1 MKRPFVAV
9 LVAGSALAVSAAM
22 PTVSG
27 VSFTKDDATRSFA
40 VSYTLADAPAVITF
54 DVLTNGV
61 PIGAKNVRAAIGDVN
76 RRVEVGEGTHTFTWM
91 ADRSW
96 PVKVDE
102 AVVDIR
108 VKAWPV
114 DDPPDVMVV
123 NLVQGTPPQFY
134 ESVDNLEGGVS
145 ARPYKTDYM
154 VFRKIPAKGAEYTM
168 GGSPGET
175 TSWKPH
181 RVAFTN
187 DFYLGIYECTQRQL
201 FNLTNEGKYTGER
214 GTLSFADREDADILP
229 ADAVANGSLDKDA
242 HNSLNHYNP
251 WTPADRGQGT
261 RYLEESRAFLK
272 RARIVTG
279 LKIDLPTSAQWEF
292 AARAGSTSALYP
304 NDKDASCLGEIA
316 WYADNSINEQT
327 GVAEPHPVGLKE
339 PNAWGLYDVVGNVA
353 EWVLDN
359 AYLSDAPFA
368 DFELDPPGPAR
379 DNRDAKEF
387 RGGGYA
393 DAATGCCLPS
403 RGTSWWPAAPST
415 GHGFRLWAPAEA
427 L

>member
-1 MKRPFVAV
+1 MQRPFVAV

-76 RRVEVGEGTHTFTWM
+76 RRVEIGEGTHAFTWM

-102 AVVDIR
+102 AIVDIR

-168 GGSPGET
+168 GGPVTET
-175 TSWKPH
+175 GSWRPH

-187 DFYLGIYECTQRQL
+187 DFYIAIYETTQKQMEL
-201 FNLTNEGKYTGER
+201 LTGER
-214 GTLSFADREDADILP
+214 GTLDFADHADADVLP
-229 ADAVANGSLDKDA
+229 ADAIAYGSQDVKE

-251 WTPADRGQGT
+251 WSAVSRGQGT
-261 RYLEESRAFLK
+261 RYLHPTRSFIAL
-272 RARIVTG
+272 ARTKTG
-279 LKIDLPTSAQWEF
+279 LKFDIPTGAQWEF
-292 AARAGSTSALYP
+292 AARAGMSDRYSADRGVDHVCEYAWCAANST
-304 NDKDASCLGEIA
+304 
-316 WYADNSINEQT
+316 NELT
-327 GVAEPHPVGLKE
+327 GVLEPHPVGLRK
-339 PNAWGLYDVVGNVA
+339 PNAWGLYDTVGNVR

-359 AYLSDAPFA
+359 AYSSDYPYDDFA
-368 DFELDPPGPAR
+368 IDPPGPAGNASDHVEIR
-379 DNRDAKEF
+379 SSTFKDSAVNSTLLQ
-387 RGGGYA
+387 RGN
-393 DAATGCCLPS
+393 LWIPS
-403 RGTSWWPAAPST
+403 APST
-415 GHGFRLWAPAEA
+415 GNGFRFWLPAEA
-427 L
+427 K